1 VYASRA
7 VAVALFLVA
16 PKTGPVVLA
25 FAAVMGLTFL
35 STVPPT
41 AGLVVKFFGPANM
54 ATLFGLVMLTHQIG
68 GFLGAWLGGQ
78 VFEATGNYDL
88 IWIIDIALAVGAALI
103 HWPIREAPP
112 PPRVASQPT

>member
-1 VYASRA
+1 
-7 VAVALFLVA
+7 
-16 PKTGPVVLA
+16 
-25 FAAVMGLTFL
+25 
-35 STVPPT
+35 
-41 AGLVVKFFGPANM
+41 M

-103 HWPIREAPP
+103 HCRSARRLRRPAWP
-112 PPRVASQPT
+112 ASRPDNAGRTAGRRMTGVCWGHALN